1 MPNVFLHRP
10 TAESLERIGAV
21 RRFLKI
27 WTPALFGVAIVATE
41 STTTFSSANTS
52 YWLRPIVESLI
63 GHVSTPA
70 FEEFHHLLRKTGH
83 FTFYGLLC
91 VLFVRGW
98 LLTFARD
105 ASLRTTVWRWRSWA
119 AGMLSVF
126 LVASA
131 DELHQSFLPSRTGLF
146 SDVLLDTSGGLVL
159 SAVVMGFGWWIR
171 RSRVSA
177 VVVV

>member
-1 MPNVFLHRP
+1 MPIVFVQRP

-27 WTPALFGVAIVATE
+27 WTPAIIGVAIIAVE
-41 STTTFSSANTS
+41 STPTFSAANTS
-52 YWLRPIVESLI
+52 SWLRPIAERFI
-63 GHVSTPA
+63 GHISTPA
-70 FEEFHHLLRKTGH
+70 WEEFHHLLRKTGH
-83 FTFYGLLC
+83 FSFYGLLC

-98 LLTFARD
+98 LLTFARN
-105 ASLRTTVWRWRSWA
+105 ASLRTTAWRWRSWA

-131 DELHQSFLPSRTGLF
+131 DEFHQSFLPSRTGLF

-159 SAVVMGFGWWIR
+159 SSIVMGIGWWIR

-177 VVVV
+177 VLAA